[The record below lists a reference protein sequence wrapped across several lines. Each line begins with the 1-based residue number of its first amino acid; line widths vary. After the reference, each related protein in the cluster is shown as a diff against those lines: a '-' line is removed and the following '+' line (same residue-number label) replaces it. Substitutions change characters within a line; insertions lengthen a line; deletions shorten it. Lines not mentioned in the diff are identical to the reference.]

1 MWKKGNHRNM
11 SVMRGYKVN
20 PFARLYRF
28 LLKSEAV
35 HRSVLGLILSSVK
48 GFLLLL

>member
-20 PFARLYRF
+20 PFARLYRV
-28 LLKSEAV
+28 LLKSKAV
-35 HRSVLGLILSSVK
+35 HGSVLRLRSSSVK
-48 GFLLLL
+48 GFLLLF

>member
-1 MWKKGNHRNM
+1 MWKKGNYRNM

-35 HRSVLGLILSSVK
+35 HRSVLGLRLSSVK

>member
-28 LLKSEAV
+28 LLKSETV
-35 HRSVLGLILSSVK
+35 HRSVLGLRLSSVK